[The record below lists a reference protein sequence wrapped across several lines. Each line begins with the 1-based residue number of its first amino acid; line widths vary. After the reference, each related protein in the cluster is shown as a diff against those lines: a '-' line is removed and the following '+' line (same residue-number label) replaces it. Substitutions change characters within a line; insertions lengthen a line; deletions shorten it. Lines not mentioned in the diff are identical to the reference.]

1 MYTHRKLFGHLAKK
15 VGCRALILDYRLT
28 PEHPHP
34 AQIDD
39 ALAAYRWLLDQDI
52 TGNHIALVGDSAGGG
67 LGIGLLLKVRDLGLP
82 MAAAAMP
89 ISAWTDMELS
99 GDSYQSNR
107 EKDVLFRKEM
117 VQMLVGMYLGS
128 GDRRDPYA
136 SPLYA
141 VLGGLPPVY
150 MQVGGDEALLDDS
163 RLFVGRAKEAGV
175 DVRLDIFPE
184 MLHTF
189 QMAAGRAPEAD
200 DAISRLAEW
209 VRPKLGL

>member
-1 MYTHRKLFGHLAKK
+1 ML
-15 VGCRALILDYRLT
+15 
-28 PEHPHP
+28 
-34 AQIDD
+34 
-39 ALAAYRWLLDQDI
+39 
-52 TGNHIALVGDSAGGG
+52 
-67 LGIGLLLKVRDLGLP
+67 
-82 MAAAAMP
+82 

-99 GDSYQSNR
+99 GDTYQSNR

-117 VQMLVGMYLGS
+117 VEALVGMFLGK
-128 GDRRDPYA
+128 GGNRRDPYA

-141 VLGGLPPVY
+141 VLAGLPPVY

-163 RLFVGRAKEAGV
+163 RQFAERAKKAGV
-175 DVRLDIFPE
+175 DMRLDVFPE

-209 VRPKLGL
+209 VRPKLGLSGSRQTAAEARVGN